1 MTSYTPDLER
11 LAAFFAA
18 EVPGYAGGPLAA
30 DLVEG
35 GRSNLTYRIT
45 DGTSAWVLRR
55 PPLGNLTP
63 TAHDMRREY
72 RMIAG
77 LYAAGMPVAEPV
89 AYCPDTS
96 VIGADFSV
104 VGYVDGRVVRT
115 DAAAA
120 ALTADEASAA
130 TTGLVR
136 TLVALHQVDHTAEPL
151 SSMGRPDGYVARQV
165 RRWRDQWERVR
176 TRDCAD
182 ADRLQDR
189 LAGAVP
195 DDSAS
200 SVVHGDY
207 RLDNTIL
214 SHDDAG
220 TVLAVVDWE
229 MATLGDPLADLGLMC
244 LYWDPACRPVLG
256 DQHPPSAN
264 PGFGTPDDLAHRY
277 SELSGRDVGRLSFYR
292 ALAYYK
298 LAVIAEG
305 IHARY
310 LAGNT
315 VGPGFASVGTA
326 VPALLATGL
335 QELASS
341 D

>member
-11 LAAFFAA
+11 LALFFAA
-18 EVPGYAGGPLAA
+18 EVPGYDGGPLAA

-35 GRSNLTYRIT
+35 GRSNLTYRIS
-45 DGTSAWVLRR
+45 DGTSVWVLRR

-77 LYAAGMPVAEPV
+77 LYGAGMPVAEPV
-89 AYCPDTS
+89 AYCPDPS

-136 TLVALHQVDHTAEPL
+136 TLVALHEVDHTVEPL
-151 SSMGRPDGYVARQV
+151 ASIGRPDGYVARQV

-176 TRDCAD
+176 TRDSTD
-182 ADRLQDR
+182 ADRLNDR
-189 LAGAVP
+189 LADAVP
-195 DDSAS
+195 ADSAS
-200 SVVHGDY
+200 GVVHGDY

-214 SHDDAG
+214 SHVDPG

-244 LYWDPACRPVLG
+244 VYWDPVSRPVLG
-256 DQHPPSAN
+256 DQHPPSVN
-264 PGFGTPDDLAHRY
+264 PAFGTPDDLADLY
-277 SELSGRDVGRLSFYR
+277 SELSGRDVSRLAFYR

-305 IHARY
+305 IHVRY

-315 VGPGFASVGTA
+315 VGPGFAGIGSA
-326 VPALLATGL
+326 VPDLLAAGL
-335 QELASS
+335 EAF
-341 D
+341 